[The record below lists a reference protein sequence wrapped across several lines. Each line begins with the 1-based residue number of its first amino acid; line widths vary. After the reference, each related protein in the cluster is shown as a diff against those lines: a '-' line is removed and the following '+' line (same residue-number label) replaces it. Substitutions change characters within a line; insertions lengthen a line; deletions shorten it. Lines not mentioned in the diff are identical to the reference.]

1 VTKQIISCYD
11 ASQGVQSMEGEIG
24 IHIERKFQSH
34 IDEEWARK
42 LAQNVLRAES
52 ITPPYEMSLVFTDSE
67 TVQRLNRDYR
77 GVDESTDVLAF
88 YMLPQH
94 GADADFVSP
103 PDDITHLGEV
113 IISYPKAVEQAK
125 EQGHSTEQELILL
138 IIHGILHLLGYDHEK
153 PEEEAKMKAREKE
166 LVERAIST

>member
-1 VTKQIISCYD
+1 
-11 ASQGVQSMEGEIG
+11 MEGEIG
-24 IHIERKFQSH
+24 IHIERKFQAH
-34 IDEEWARK
+34 IDEDWARNR
-42 LAQNVLRAES
+42 AQEVLKAES

-77 GVDESTDVLAF
+77 GMDEPTDVLAF

-113 IISYPKAVEQAK
+113 IISYPKAVEQAE
-125 EQGHSTEQELILL
+125 EQGHSTEQELTLL

-166 LVERAIST
+166 LLERAIST